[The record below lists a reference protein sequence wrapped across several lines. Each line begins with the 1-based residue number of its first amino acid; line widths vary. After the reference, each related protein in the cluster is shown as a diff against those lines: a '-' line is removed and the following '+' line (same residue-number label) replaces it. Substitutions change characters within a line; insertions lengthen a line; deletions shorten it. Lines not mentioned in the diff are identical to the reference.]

1 MIAAPWLRMGSST
14 ERAAR
19 AASLYRH
26 DERVPR
32 KSTCV
37 AKLFFEEGDVRRL
50 PSSPR
55 VASRRGEARRGEAR
69 RGEAG
74 RILPP
79 LAAPRRAAKF
89 VDRPRLLHRVAQA
102 SGGEPKEGGHP
113 SAGYQQFL
121 STNVW
126 ISCARTRQAF
136 ETTAL
141 SAPRQGTGSAPGAPR
156 QRFSR
161 FAFSSF
167 ALSRSAS

>member
-37 AKLFFEEGDVRRL
+37 ARLFFEEGDVRRL

-55 VASRRGEARRGEAR
+55 GAARRGKAR
-69 RGEAG
+69 RGG
-74 RILPP
+74 PP

>member
-69 RGEAG
+69 RGGPNLAASCRTASRREV
-74 RILPP
+74 RRPSP
-79 LAAPRRAAKF
+79 LAPPGRASIGRRTERRRAPE
-89 VDRPRLLHRVAQA
+89 RR
-102 SGGEPKEGGHP
+102 
-113 SAGYQQFL
+113 L
-121 STNVW
+121 ST
-126 ISCARTRQAF
+126 ISVDKRVDILRTH
-136 ETTAL
+136 
-141 SAPRQGTGSAPGAPR
+141 APS
-156 QRFSR
+156 
-161 FAFSSF
+161 
-167 ALSRSAS
+167 L

>member
-37 AKLFFEEGDVRRL
+37 AKLFYEEGDVRRL

-55 VASRRGEARRGEAR
+55 VASRRGKARRAASCR
-69 RGEAG
+69 L
-74 RILPP
+74 LPP

>member
-55 VASRRGEARRGEAR
+55 VASRRGEARRGGPNLAASCRTASR
-69 RGEAG
+69 REV
-74 RILPP
+74 RRPSP
-79 LAAPRRAAKF
+79 LAPPGRASIGRRTERRRAPE
-89 VDRPRLLHRVAQA
+89 RR
-102 SGGEPKEGGHP
+102 
-113 SAGYQQFL
+113 L
-121 STNVW
+121 ST
-126 ISCARTRQAF
+126 ISVDKRVDILRTH
-136 ETTAL
+136 
-141 SAPRQGTGSAPGAPR
+141 APS
-156 QRFSR
+156 
-161 FAFSSF
+161 
-167 ALSRSAS
+167 L